1 MGLSFVL
8 VVLSVLSS
16 ANAHPTLQDNSILP
30 YVPSAVAAVI
40 FGTVYVIFGCTFLFH
55 IFRTKSWWSLC
66 LPIGAIISSAGY
78 FLRIVVRQDQNQH
91 SLGLFIPMHVPSATA
106 NIKETI
112 SDHPLY
118 HSRNLSIV
126 LSPCA
131 FLAFNY
137 IVYGHLI
144 VAVDGLLAGKRGR
157 KAKSDYSYIPPRLVK
172 HVFVWSD
179 VTTFLIQSFGGSME
193 ASHTTYNLGS
203 KIFLIGIILQFLSY
217 LFFLS
222 MVTLAHRKLLEKPV
236 DATFPDGGWSHPTK
250 RLFYTL
256 YYSSV
261 LICVRNAYRMV
272 ELALGWNGVLWK
284 NEVFFLTLD
293 AVPLILAIGIYM
305 FVWPSILLDQTQALS
320 RVAPR
325 PDYPMAQSG
334 LARTLNA

>member
-1 MGLSFVL
+1 MLL
-8 VVLSVLSS
+8 
-16 ANAHPTLQDNSILP
+16 HPHHDAA

-40 FGTVYVIFGCTFLFH
+40 FGAVYVMLGCTFFFH

-91 SLGLFIPMHVPSATA
+91 SLGLFIPM
-106 NIKETI
+106 
-112 SDHPLY
+112 
-118 HSRNLSIV
+118 NLSIV

-144 VAVDGLLAGKRGR
+144 VAVDGSLAGKRGR

-179 VTTFLIQSFGGSME
+179 VVTFLIQSFGGSME
-193 ASHTTYNLGS
+193 VSHTTYNLGS

-236 DATFPDGGWSHPTK
+236 DVTFPNGGRNHPTK

-272 ELALGWNGVLWK
+272 ELALGWNGVLWR
-284 NEVFFLTLD
+284 NEDFFLTLD

-320 RVAPR
+320 RTTPH

-334 LARTLNA
+334 RTLDA